1 MMGNH
6 DPQEQLFSYQVNLER
21 RLRPNHPLRR
31 FAAVLDLNW
40 VRDEVKECYGRNGNV
55 SVDPVVLVK
64 MMLLL
69 FLDDISSERELMAI
83 IAERLDYLWFL
94 GYRLDDAIPNHSV
107 LSKARARW
115 GTELFEKIFIR
126 TVSQCLAAGLIDGS
140 KLHIDSSL
148 VRADAAR
155 DSVITDT
162 PEVIA
167 ALRAAYQKQAVK
179 LEEEE
184 RPPKSVNATHVST
197 TDPEATLARGGNS
210 PRSELAYKHHRV
222 VDDAKGV
229 ITAIQTTTGET
240 GDAKA
245 LAPLVDQHQQHT
257 KLAVGTLVGDKH
269 YGSAA
274 NYRFCQVRGIQSHL
288 GRAAAHLEAKG
299 VLPVSAFRYEAETDC
314 YRCPQGHHLH
324 YHNFKKEDQLVEY
337 RISDKT
343 LCARCPLRP
352 QCTRSQSG
360 RSVSRP
366 IFAELVQAG
375 MAQAQS
381 EEAKRDRRRRKHLME
396 GSFADAANN
405 HGFKRARWRGLWRQ
419 SIQDWLIA
427 AVQNLR
433 LLLRHTMPKAGAPAR
448 SHGWL
453 RFVAALA
460 RAANLIPKSLL
471 QTLKRQ
477 PEHHPSR
484 PRFLSCIF
492 PARSQCCIWATR
504 PNVGGYLLNRL
515 VSGRRW
521 D

>member
-1 MMGNH
+1 MMGSH
-6 DPQEQLFSYQVNLER
+6 DAQEQLFSYQVNLER

-31 FAAVLDLNW
+31 FAAVLDLSW
-40 VRDEVKECYGRNGNV
+40 VREEVRECYGRNGNV

-69 FLDDISSERELMAI
+69 FLDDIASERELMAI

-115 GTELFEKIFIR
+115 GAELFEKIFVR
-126 TVSQCLAAGLIDGS
+126 TVSQCLAAGLIEGS

-155 DSVITDT
+155 DSIITDT

-167 ALRAAYQKQAVK
+167 ALRSAYQKQAGK
-179 LEEEE
+179 LEEEAP

-197 TDPEATLARGGNS
+197 TDPEATLARGGNT

-229 ITAIQTTTGET
+229 ITALQTTTGDA

-245 LAPLVDQHQQHT
+245 LEPLVDQHEQHT
-257 KLAVGTLVGDKH
+257 NCQVNTMVGDKH

-274 NYRFCQVRGIQSHL
+274 NYRFCQARGIRSHL
-288 GRAAAHLEAKG
+288 GRAGAHLEAKG
-299 VLPVSAFRYEAETDC
+299 LLPLSAFTYEAQTDC
-314 YRCPQGHHLH
+314 YRCPQGHLLH
-324 YHNFKKEDQLVEY
+324 YHNFKKDDQLVEY

-343 LCARCPLRP
+343 LCADCPLQA
-352 QCTRSQSG
+352 QCTRSPSG

-366 IFAELVQAG
+366 IFAELVAAG

-381 EEAKRDRRRRKHLME
+381 EEGKADRRRRQHLME

-419 SIQDWLIA
+419 RIQDWLIA

-433 LLLRHTMPKAGAPAR
+433 ILLRHTTPPGAADALLRYWLGFILLLAWFMRLQPKARFQSLKSPPENNLLR
-448 SHGWL
+448 L
-453 RFVAALA
+453 RFP
-460 RAANLIPKSLL
+460 NYSISF
-471 QTLKRQ
+471 QTRQ
-477 PEHHPSR
+477 
-484 PRFLSCIF
+484 
-492 PARSQCCIWATR
+492 
-504 PNVGGYLLNRL
+504 
-515 VSGRRW
+515 
-521 D
+521 

>member
-1 MMGNH
+1 MMGSH
-6 DPQEQLFSYQVNLER
+6 DPQEQLFTYQVNLEQR
-21 RLRPNHPLRR
+21 VRTDHPLRR
-31 FAAVLDLNW
+31 FAAVLDLKW
-40 VRDEVKECYGRNGNV
+40 VREEVKECYGRNGNV

-69 FLDDISSERELMAI
+69 FLDDIASERELMAI

-115 GTELFEKIFIR
+115 GAELFEKIFIR

-155 DSVITDT
+155 DSVATGA

-167 ALRAAYQKQAVK
+167 ALRAAYQQQAAK
-179 LEEEE
+179 LEEEP
-184 RPPKSVNATHVST
+184 RSPKAVNATHVST
-197 TDPEATLARGGNS
+197 TDPDATLARGGNS

-222 VDDAKGV
+222 VDDAQGV
-229 ITAIQTTTGET
+229 ITAVQTTTGDA

-257 KLAVGTLVGDKH
+257 NLKVATVIGDQH

-274 NYRFCQVRGIQSHL
+274 NYRFCQARGIQSHV
-288 GRAAAHLEAKG
+288 GRAGAYLEAKG
-299 VLPVSAFRYEAETDC
+299 LLPLSAFHYESEADR
-314 YRCPQGHHLH
+314 YRCPQGHHLS
-324 YHNFKKEDQLVEY
+324 YHNFKKADQLVEY
-337 RISDKT
+337 RISDQA
-343 LCARCPLRP
+343 LCAQCPLQPR
-352 QCTRSQSG
+352 CTRSQRG
-360 RSVSRP
+360 RSVTRP
-366 IFAELVQAG
+366 IFAELVETG
-375 MAQAQS
+375 VAQAQS
-381 EEAKRDRRRRKHLME
+381 AAAKKDRRRRKHLME

-433 LLLRHTMPKAGAPAR
+433 ILLRSTTPKTAATLLLCWLYFKLRLTQLTRPMPN
-448 SHGWL
+448 S
-453 RFVAALA
+453 F
-460 RAANLIPKSLL
+460 L
-471 QTLKRQ
+471 QTLKRRRENNFPHQ
-477 PEHHPSR
+477 LCPNHSI
-484 PRFLSCIF
+484 LS
-492 PARSQCCIWATR
+492 PAF
-504 PNVGGYLLNRL
+504 
-515 VSGRRW
+515 
-521 D
+521 

>member
-1 MMGNH
+1 MMGSH
-6 DPQEQLFSYQVNLER
+6 DSQEQLFSYQVNLER

-31 FAAVLDLNW
+31 FAAVLDLSW
-40 VRDEVKECYGRNGNV
+40 VREEVKECYGRNGHV

-64 MMLLL
+64 MLLLL
-69 FLDDISSERELMAI
+69 FLDDIASERELMAI

-126 TVSQCLAAGLIDGS
+126 TVSQCLAAGLIEGS

-148 VRADAAR
+148 VRANAAR

-167 ALRAAYQKQAVK
+167 ALRAAYQKQAGK
-179 LEEEE
+179 LEEAP

-197 TDPEATLARGGNS
+197 TDPDATLARGGNS
-210 PRSELAYKHHRV
+210 PRSELAYKQHRV
-222 VDDAKGV
+222 VDDARGV
-229 ITAIQTTTGET
+229 ITAIQTTTGEG

-245 LAPLVDQHQQHT
+245 LAPLVDQHEAHT
-257 KLAVGTLVGDKH
+257 NCKVDTLVGDQH

-274 NYRFCQVRGIQSHL
+274 NYRFCQARGIQSHL
-288 GRAAAHLEAKG
+288 GRAEAHLEARG
-299 VLPVSAFRYEAETDC
+299 LLPVSAFTYEAQTDS

-324 YHNFKKEDQLVEY
+324 YHNYKKDDQLVEY
-337 RISDKT
+337 RISDKA
-343 LCARCPLRP
+343 LCARCPLRL

-360 RSVSRP
+360 RSVTRP
-366 IFAELVQAG
+366 IFAELVEAG
-375 MAQAQS
+375 VAQAHS
-381 EEAKRDRRRRKHLME
+381 EAAKEDRRRRKHLME

-433 LLLRHTMPKAGAPAR
+433 LLLKYSAPKDAPGA
-448 SHGWL
+448 WL
-453 RFVAALA
+453 RAWLGLLLLLSRIMLPAPQWRCRTLTC
-460 RAANLIPKSLL
+460 RSENNL
-471 QTLKRQ
+471 
-477 PEHHPSR
+477 
-484 PRFLSCIF
+484 LSQLC
-492 PARSQCCIWATR
+492 R
-504 PNVGGYLLNRL
+504 
-515 VSGRRW
+515 
-521 D
+521 